1 MGDRHQFRAKW
12 HDYNNGIYF
21 VTVCVKDMKQS
32 LGRIIDGEMTLYN
45 VGRHLEYW
53 IEKLKT
59 GSDIEVID
67 SVIMPNHFHLLVGTR
82 LNISDSPNAETNRGC
97 LQKSAHGD
105 ECTDFHHNSRLAVF
119 VNNLK
124 GGVTRFAKKQGIP
137 FQWQERYY
145 DNIITTAHA
154 FDNVLNYIMYNV
166 ENWDK
171 DRFYKE

>member
-67 SVIMPNHFHLLVGTR
+67 YFGRHTTEYKR
-82 LNISDSPNAETNRGC
+82 LRKCRNQQGVLAKISAWR
-97 LQKSAHGD
+97 
-105 ECTDFHHNSRLAVF
+105 
-119 VNNLK
+119 
-124 GGVTRFAKKQGIP
+124 
-137 FQWQERYY
+137 
-145 DNIITTAHA
+145 
-154 FDNVLNYIMYNV
+154 
-166 ENWDK
+166 
-171 DRFYKE
+171 